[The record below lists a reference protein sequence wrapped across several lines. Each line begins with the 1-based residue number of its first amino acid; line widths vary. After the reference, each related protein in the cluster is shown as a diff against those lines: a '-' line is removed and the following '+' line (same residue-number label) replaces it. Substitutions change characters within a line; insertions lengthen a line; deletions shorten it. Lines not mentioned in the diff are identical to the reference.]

1 MSKQQKS
8 IKKFQAKKTFSIMPK
23 PEMKSFKVQ
32 EIPRTI
38 QIKTRLFASN
48 ELVKNNS
55 HEFFAFVNIMIIIT
69 LCVSLQIV
77 VTLFWNNFFPLSR
90 FVLTVEISFR

>member
-1 MSKQQKS
+1 
-8 IKKFQAKKTFSIMPK
+8 
-23 PEMKSFKVQ
+23 MKSLKVQ

-38 QIKTRLFASN
+38 QIKTRQFASN

-55 HEFFAFVNIMIIIT
+55 HEFFTLVNVIIT

-77 VTLFWNNFFPLSR
+77 VTLSANNFFPLSW
-90 FVLTVEISFR
+90 FLLTVEMSFG

>member
-1 MSKQQKS
+1 MS
-8 IKKFQAKKTFSIMPK
+8 K
-23 PEMKSFKVQ
+23 PEMKSFKVK
-32 EIPRTI
+32 EIPKTI

-55 HEFFAFVNIMIIIT
+55 YEFFTLVNIIIT

-77 VTLFWNNFFPLSR
+77 VTLFSNNFFPLSR
-90 FVLTVEISFR
+90 FVLTVEVSFG

>member
-1 MSKQQKS
+1 
-8 IKKFQAKKTFSIMPK
+8 MPK
-23 PEMKSFKVQ
+23 PEMKSLKVQ
-32 EIPRTI
+32 EILRTI

-55 HEFFAFVNIMIIIT
+55 YEFFTLVNIIIT

-77 VTLFWNNFFPLSR
+77 VTLFSNNFFPLSR
-90 FVLTVEISFR
+90 FVLTVEISFG

>member
-1 MSKQQKS
+1 
-8 IKKFQAKKTFSIMPK
+8 
-23 PEMKSFKVQ
+23 MKSLKVQ
-32 EIPRTI
+32 EVLRTI

-55 HEFFAFVNIMIIIT
+55 YEFFTLVNIIIT

-77 VTLFWNNFFPLSR
+77 VTLFSNNFFPLSR
-90 FVLTVEISFR
+90 FVLTVEISFG

>member
-1 MSKQQKS
+1 
-8 IKKFQAKKTFSIMPK
+8 
-23 PEMKSFKVQ
+23 MKSLKVQ
-32 EIPRTI
+32 EILRTI

-55 HEFFAFVNIMIIIT
+55 YEFFTLVNIIIT

-77 VTLFWNNFFPLSR
+77 VTLFSNNFFPLSR
-90 FVLTVEISFR
+90 FVLTVEVSFG

>member
-1 MSKQQKS
+1 
-8 IKKFQAKKTFSIMPK
+8 
-23 PEMKSFKVQ
+23 MKSLKVL
-32 EIPRTI
+32 EILRTI

-55 HEFFAFVNIMIIIT
+55 YEFFTLVNIIIT

-77 VTLFWNNFFPLSR
+77 VTLFSNNFLAR
-90 FVLTVEISFR
+90 FVSLLTVEISFG

>member
-1 MSKQQKS
+1 
-8 IKKFQAKKTFSIMPK
+8 MPK
-23 PEMKSFKVQ
+23 PEMKSLKVQ

-38 QIKTRLFASN
+38 QIKTRQFASN

-55 HEFFAFVNIMIIIT
+55 HEFFTLVNVIIT

-77 VTLFWNNFFPLSR
+77 VTLSANNFFPLSW
-90 FVLTVEISFR
+90 FVLTVEMSFG

>member
-1 MSKQQKS
+1 
-8 IKKFQAKKTFSIMPK
+8 MPK
-23 PEMKSFKVQ
+23 PEMKSLKVQ
-32 EIPRTI
+32 EILRTI

-55 HEFFAFVNIMIIIT
+55 YEFFTLVNIIIT

-77 VTLFWNNFFPLSR
+77 VTLFSNNFFPLSR
-90 FVLTVEISFR
+90 FVLTVEVSFG

>member
-1 MSKQQKS
+1 
-8 IKKFQAKKTFSIMPK
+8 MPK
-23 PEMKSFKVQ
+23 AKMKSFKVQ

-55 HEFFAFVNIMIIIT
+55 HKFFTLVNIIIT

-77 VTLFWNNFFPLSR
+77 VTLFSNNFFPLSR
-90 FVLTVEISFR
+90 VLTVEISFG

>member
-1 MSKQQKS
+1 
-8 IKKFQAKKTFSIMPK
+8 MPK
-23 PEMKSFKVQ
+23 PEMKSLKLQ
-32 EIPRTI
+32 EILRTI

-55 HEFFAFVNIMIIIT
+55 YEFFTLVNIIIT

-77 VTLFWNNFFPLSR
+77 VTLFSNNFFPLSR
-90 FVLTVEISFR
+90 FVLTVEISFG

>member
-1 MSKQQKS
+1 
-8 IKKFQAKKTFSIMPK
+8 
-23 PEMKSFKVQ
+23 MKSLKVQ
-32 EIPRTI
+32 EILRTI

-55 HEFFAFVNIMIIIT
+55 YELFTLVNIIIT

-77 VTLFWNNFFPLSR
+77 VTLFSNNFFPLSR
-90 FVLTVEISFR
+90 FVLTVEVSFG

>member
-8 IKKFQAKKTFSIMPK
+8 TKKIQAKKTFSIIPK
-23 PEMKSFKVQ
+23 PEIKSFKVQ
-32 EIPRTI
+32 EIPRII

-55 HEFFAFVNIMIIIT
+55 HKFFTLVNIIIT

-77 VTLFWNNFFPLSR
+77 VTLSANNFFPLSW
-90 FVLTVEISFR
+90 FVLIVEISFG

>member
-1 MSKQQKS
+1 
-8 IKKFQAKKTFSIMPK
+8 
-23 PEMKSFKVQ
+23 MKSLKVQ
-32 EIPRTI
+32 EILRTI

-55 HEFFAFVNIMIIIT
+55 YEFFTLVNIIIT

-77 VTLFWNNFFPLSR
+77 VTLFSNNFFPLSR
-90 FVLTVEISFR
+90 FVLTVEISFG